1 MSGTTIVA
9 ILPDVLRTGSRYT
22 KWRKTIEKC
31 AKIEEIELLGRFDAL
46 TDVNIFICRLVIE
59 ETTIKDRPSWWT
71 SKANFNH
78 SPQKIG
84 DYFEVRVGPV
94 VPHRHPFEG
103 FSYPYIH
110 AHQLPSWKS
119 VEAISEYRNFSGTTF
134 LPPFV
139 VVRRTSRPD
148 DKYRAVGTII
158 TGDTPVAV
166 ENHLIVLKPRS
177 NALADCFRLLAVLQR
192 NETNDW
198 LNERICCRHLTVAA
212 LRELP
217 WWPEDEF

>member
-1 MSGTTIVA
+1 MA

-119 VEAISEYRNFSGTTF
+119 VEAISEYRNFQAQHF
-134 LPPFV
+134 
-139 VVRRTSRPD
+139 
-148 DKYRAVGTII
+148 YH
-158 TGDTPVAV
+158 
-166 ENHLIVLKPRS
+166 HL
-177 NALADCFRLLAVLQR
+177 
-192 NETNDW
+192 
-198 LNERICCRHLTVAA
+198 
-212 LRELP
+212 
-217 WWPEDEF
+217 